1 MQAAIIVS
9 WVLAFLSACRGGL
22 LNFDRKSRGP
32 ARQAQLKLRRCFLG
46 CDWKG
51 DWDWDWDWNC
61 DWVWDAFVGRAK
73 VVRHAEWPEDN

>member
-9 WVLAFLSACRGGL
+9 WVLAFFFFLSACRGGL

-46 CDWKG
+46 CDWDSDG
-51 DWDWDWDWNC
+51 D
-61 DWVWDAFVGRAK
+61 WDAFVGRAK